1 MRIYDQG
8 NGPPLIVIP
17 GVQGRWEWFTP
28 AFEALKSRCRII
40 SYSLA
45 GDVGSGRRLDPAL
58 GFENYLRQLDDVFEK
73 TGLTRAAVCGI
84 SYGGLIA
91 VRYAACRT
99 DRVAALVIASS
110 PGPGWKPDPVQAGY
124 IAHPWRQAPRFIAT
138 APSRVWPEIL
148 AACGPDRALRFL
160 ARYGVRAAAAPMIP
174 GLMAA
179 RILETQAIDFS
190 TDCGTIRAP
199 TLVISGE
206 PALDRIV
213 PVESTRR
220 YVEMIPGA
228 RYVMLERTGHLGLVT
243 RPEEWAALVGRFV
256 NEPDVADLEVR

>member
-1 MRIYDQG
+1 MRLYDQG
-8 NGPPLIVIP
+8 SGPPLIVIP

-28 AFEALKSRCRII
+28 AFEALQSRCRVI

-45 GDVGSGRRLDPAL
+45 GDLGSGRRLDPAL
-58 GFENYLRQLDDVFEK
+58 GFENYLRQLDDVFER
-73 TGLTRAAVCGI
+73 TGLTRAAVCGV

-91 VRYAACRT
+91 VRYAACRA
-99 DRVAALVIASS
+99 DRVASLVISSS
-110 PGPGWKPDPVQAGY
+110 PGPGWKPDAVQAGY

-138 APSRVWPEIL
+138 APSRVWPEIR
-148 AACGPDRALRFL
+148 AACGPERALRFL
-160 ARYGVRAAAAPMIP
+160 AGYGVRAAAAPMIP

-179 RILETQAIDFS
+179 RILESQPIDFS
-190 TDCGTIRAP
+190 VDCATIQAP

-206 PALDRIV
+206 PDLDRIV

-220 YVEMIPGA
+220 YAAMIPGA

-243 RPEEWAALVGRFV
+243 RPAEWADLVGGFV
-256 NEPDVADLEVR
+256 EKW